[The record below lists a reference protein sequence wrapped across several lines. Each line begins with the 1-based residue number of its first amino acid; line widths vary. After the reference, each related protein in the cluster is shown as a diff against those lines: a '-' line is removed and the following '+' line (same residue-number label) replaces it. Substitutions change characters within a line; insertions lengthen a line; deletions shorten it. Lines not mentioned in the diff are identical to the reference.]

1 MITIWRGTE
10 AVLDNCPQPSPYT
23 TCPLP
28 LTIPMSASN
37 QSAGPSTN
45 TFTAIFN
52 AASTEYRRLT
62 GKSLDT
68 HPFAAQFDTCQ
79 TPDAISNILR
89 TQAQAFAKF
98 REGDER
104 LMTWLDPTIHIL
116 LTFSDTLGEGI
127 GLVSN
132 LVCLQFTHECSLTFS
147 SQAFSPAKTIF
158 TGISALL
165 GVCPSASPLS
175 RFS

>member
-1 MITIWRGTE
+1 MALFSISGLINITATLRLSLPIAIHNLPTS
-10 AVLDNCPQPSPYT
+10 QF
-23 TCPLP
+23 P

-37 QSAGPSTN
+37 QSAGPSTDN
-45 TFTAIFN
+45 FTAIFN

-89 TQAQAFAKF
+89 TQAQAFAKYH
-98 REGDER
+98 EGDER

-132 LVCLQFTHECSLTFS
+132 LICLHTSVL
-147 SQAFSPAKTIF
+147 
-158 TGISALL
+158 
-165 GVCPSASPLS
+165 
-175 RFS
+175 